1 MAIKINKS
9 DISSSVSSL
18 AEKKL
23 SGLRPEI
30 TILEEFATQEDYDAV
45 LSAIAGDNSDI
56 KVRRVLGKTEG
67 RPVPVQILSFHK
79 WDRKNSDGTEDDL
92 SFTYDDSDGVT
103 HTAVRRKFWFKDVDG
118 VQGFGTFPFPE
129 ELGNNLKQG
138 SQITL
143 NLHLLPAGE
152 RILQVNA
159 AKDEIKQLIYPV
171 DCYYQAMGGGFNA
184 FETTIETLTAIYT
197 AARGAMET
205 VKAPKAKTAP

>member
-9 DISSSVSSL
+9 DVNTSVSSL

-23 SGLRPEI
+23 AGLRLSI
-30 TILEEFATQEDYDAV
+30 TRLEEFATQEDYDAV

-79 WDRKNSDGTEDDL
+79 YDRKNSDGSEDDL
-92 SFTYDDSDGVT
+92 SFTYEDSDGVT

-129 ELGNNLKQG
+129 KLGNNLKQG

-152 RILQVNA
+152 RILQVS
-159 AKDEIKQLIYPV
+159 KDDDIDELVYPV
-171 DCYYQAMGGGFNA
+171 DCYYPAMGGGFNA

-205 VKAPKAKTAP
+205 VKAPKAKTPS